1 MVVLLVCG
9 CLSTTMMQGCPTRR
23 FVRFWRQCGHR
34 FMIGPIASDAID
46 PTETLARIS
55 YCRSE
60 AVQPLSRRA
69 RLGAYRCLNCDNLY
83 ACTGQIP
90 RRRGISTIGMAI

>member
-1 MVVLLVCG
+1 
-9 CLSTTMMQGCPTRR
+9 
-23 FVRFWRQCGHR
+23 
-34 FMIGPIASDAID
+34 MIGPIASDAID

-90 RRRGISTIGMAI
+90 RRRGISTIGMAIGGVRMARCPMSCFVARIAPTLTRRPMEVIN